1 MKYEICC
8 SGNWELNFGVITLV
22 NQFNNKVEAVFI
34 SSGHER
40 KESRLCILFPWCN
53 TASYRFKHW
62 SETWTF
68 VDAMAH
74 CWLIWLF
81 FPLKCFWA
89 RCEPFQMKTDPTAW
103 DLEELTANNLISL
116 NTTSHR
122 FKHWSETWTFVD
134 AMAHCWL
141 IWLFF
146 PLKCFWARC
155 EPFQMK
161 TDPTVWNL
169 GEFDLISS

>member
-1 MKYEICC
+1 MYNVKLLKTENSCWADRNRQLQTPFEYVDLIETRENQRHSFEFHELENAPNRPPQSPLYGGTQHVKYEICC

-89 RCEPFQMKTDPTAW
+89 RCEPFQMKTDPT
-103 DLEELTANNLISL
+103 
-116 NTTSHR
+116 
-122 FKHWSETWTFVD
+122 
-134 AMAHCWL
+134 
-141 IWLFF
+141 
-146 PLKCFWARC
+146 
-155 EPFQMK
+155 
-161 TDPTVWNL
+161 VWNL